1 MKTDWINNVSFLLLN
16 VARSNSYRWSSLRF
30 VFSFLLLA
38 NHSYTLIIILRTLPY
53 KLQYLCVGSV
63 AMPDWLGKYI
73 CQVMFSWFFFLSMFL
88 FALGYYNHQHVF
100 IRSYLFFIFIPI
112 LSLRNLNFVFVIK
125 FKSSETKEG
134 LSWLIHPFS
143 FLYRSIWSVRFE
155 LKLSI

>member
-1 MKTDWINNVSFLLLN
+1 VKTDWINNVSFLLLN

-73 CQVMFSWFFFLSMFL
+73 CQVMFSWFFFVNVSVCLGLLQSPTCFHSKLS
-88 FALGYYNHQHVF
+88 
-100 IRSYLFFIFIPI
+100 FFIFIPI

-143 FLYRSIWSVRFE
+143 FLYRST
-155 LKLSI
+155 